1 MTSPRNKVLLSLAG
15 LAVFIFLAAG
25 STLNR
30 NSNSNSNSDSKPAP
44 EKASTTTY
52 QNSSGRFVGKLQ
64 DYYVNFTFDY
74 PSTWKRDGD
83 AGKGTS
89 PNFVKL
95 ERRSND
101 DITLENFAVG
111 YFTGQKELMQ
121 KLAAQLSNQLKPG
134 FPGYRKVSEGPTT
147 VGSYDGYEFRFTAH
161 SDKSARGDL
170 DIWGRA
176 ILLPGTED
184 RKGAVL
190 LMLATSA
197 SSEVKGVDDVGEKG
211 ELPIILNSFKFTD

>member
-1 MTSPRNKVLLSLAG
+1 MTSPRKKVLISLVG
-15 LAVFIFLAAG
+15 LAVFVFLAAG
-25 STLNR
+25 SSLNR
-30 NSNSNSNSDSKPAP
+30 NSNNNSNENSKPTP
-44 EKASTTTY
+44 EKASTTSY
-52 QNSSGRFVGKLQ
+52 QNASSRFIGKLQ
-64 DYYVNFTFDY
+64 ANYVNFTFDY
-74 PSTWKRDGD
+74 PNSWKRDSE

-89 PNFVKL
+89 PNFVKI
-95 ERRSND
+95 ERRSDD

-111 YFTGQKELMQ
+111 FFTGQKELMQ

-147 VGSYDGYEFRFTAH
+147 VGSYDGYEFRFTSH

-197 SSEVKGVDDVGEKG
+197 SPEVKGVEDVGEKG
-211 ELPIILNSFKFTD
+211 ELPIILNSFKFTE